1 LRSAVSLIRK
11 ISGLTIF
18 LIICATAV
26 IAAVM
31 AYGQKNNH
39 IDELRNDGSTLIRV
53 LSRNIEFGLYTQDV
67 DILRNVLQS
76 AFEDK
81 NVAFYDVYGKDG
93 APLLRHASDSAEL
106 PRLTFPANG
115 RAGQVVVDTVTDE
128 RTAKKYL
135 TFMVPVSSQSGGLE
149 LDLFESQP
157 ASAEILGYLRLGM
170 STYGL
175 KQQIRADVLTAAS
188 ATVIISFLATLLVV
202 LLVRNISSPLKQLE
216 QKVLDVSR
224 GNLDFSFKATGTHEV
239 DNLGQSFEKMVSWL
253 KGYQEQQRQNQDQL
267 EEQVRERTAQLR
279 RTMDEA
285 IVLAD
290 RAQEASKAKSQ
301 FLANMSHEIRTPM
314 NGVLGMTEMVLETEL
329 SPEQRSALETVKTSG
344 ESLLTIIND
353 ILDFSKIEA
362 GKLEIE
368 KINFNLPMLIEDI
381 AQMLAHR
388 AHAKGLELIV
398 DITED
403 IPADVSGDP
412 SRIRQV
418 LTNLLANAIKF
429 TDQGEVLVRV
439 ACLNNGQDRANLRF
453 SVRDTGIG
461 MTAEDRARLFQP
473 FVQSDG
479 STTRKYGGTGLGLA
493 ISRQLVEMMD
503 GTIDCSGESGVGSE
517 FWFELTLDKTAAT
530 QVVAKAPEHA
540 LQGLRGLII
549 DDNETNRKL
558 LEHQLC
564 SWGLEQQ
571 SAKGGIEGLTLLHQA
586 HADGRPFDM
595 VILDMHM
602 PNMDGLE
609 VARLI
614 KKDPTL
620 RTTRLVMLTSVG
632 IRGDAKLARE
642 AGIRIYLTKPV
653 RVIDLYNSLVALIQQ
668 SGEAEEGL
676 ITQYSLKKESLS
688 FQGKVLVAEDNLVN
702 QQVAK
707 GILRKLGCTVD
718 LVVNGVEAV
727 ARAERGN
734 YDAIFMDC
742 QMPRM
747 DGYEA
752 TREIRRQES
761 AAGSANR
768 RTPIIALTANALS
781 GDREKC
787 LAAGMDDYL
796 SKPFGQ
802 ERMGKMLQ
810 QWLPEHL
817 HAGPEQAAD
826 NAGEKA
832 IPAETVSSELI
843 DRKALEN
850 IRSLQMDGADDLLSQ
865 VIGLFLE
872 EVPVL
877 LDQLQDA
884 LRGKNTETVRSIA
897 HSLKSSSANLGAV
910 GLAAKLKELEE
921 KGRNQDLTNAAEKFL
936 LIQNEFQNVS
946 NILRTEMI
954 TDESSCR

>member
-1 LRSAVSLIRK
+1 MRRSVSLIRK
-11 ISGLTIF
+11 ISSFTIF

-31 AYGQKNNH
+31 AYAQKTNH
-39 IDELRNDGSTLIRV
+39 IDELRHDGATLVRV

-67 DILRNVLQS
+67 EILRNVLQS
-76 AFEDK
+76 SFEDP
-81 NVAFYDVYGKDG
+81 NVAFYEVFGRDG
-93 APLLRHASDSAEL
+93 ALLLRDVSGSAEL
-106 PRLTFPANG
+106 PLQAFSADR
-115 RAGQVVVDTVTDE
+115 RAKQVVAGTFTDGH
-128 RTAKKYL
+128 TAKKYL
-135 TFMVPVSSQSGGLE
+135 TFAIQVSSQNSALGLE
-149 LDLFESQP
+149 LFESQP
-157 ASAEILGYLRLGM
+157 GAAEILGYLRLGL
-170 STYGL
+170 STDGL
-175 KQQIRADVLTAAS
+175 EQQIRADVLTAAS
-188 ATVIISFLATLLVV
+188 TTVMISLLSTLLVV
-202 LLVRNISSPLKQLE
+202 LLVRNISSPLRQLE

-224 GNLDFSFKATGTHEV
+224 GNLDFSFITTGTHEV
-239 DNLGQSFEKMVSWL
+239 DNLGQSFEKMVAWL
-253 KGYQEQQRQNQDQL
+253 RGYQEQQRQNQDQL
-267 EEQVRERTAQLR
+267 EEQVRERTTQLQ

-285 IVLAD
+285 ISLAD
-290 RAQEASKAKSQ
+290 KAQEASRAKSQ

-314 NGVLGMTEMVLETEL
+314 NGVLGMTEMVLETDL
-329 SPEQRSALETVKTSG
+329 SPEQRSALETVKSSG

-368 KINFNLPMLIEDI
+368 TINFNLPLLIEDI

-398 DITED
+398 DITESV
-403 IPADVSGDP
+403 PSDVCGDP

-429 TDQGEVLVRV
+429 TEQGEVLVRV
-439 ACLNNGQDRANLRF
+439 TCLSDVTGYASLRF

-473 FVQSDG
+473 FTQSDG

-493 ISRQLVEMMD
+493 ISKQLVEMMA
-503 GTIDCSGESGVGSE
+503 GTIDCSGEAGVGSE
-517 FWFELTLDKTAAT
+517 FWFELTLEKTTAT
-530 QVVAKAPEHA
+530 QVVARAPEHA

-558 LEHQLC
+558 LEHQLS

-571 SAKGGIEGLTLLHQA
+571 SARGGIEGLTLLHQA
-586 HADGRPFDM
+586 HAEGRPFDM

-602 PNMDGLE
+602 PHMDGLE

-614 KKDPTL
+614 KKDQTL

-642 AGIRIYLTKPV
+642 AGIKIYLTKPV
-653 RVIDLYNSLVALIQQ
+653 RVIDLYNSLVALMQQ
-668 SGEAEEGL
+668 AEDAGDGL
-676 ITQYSLKKESLS
+676 ITQYSLKKQTLS
-688 FQGKVLVAEDNLVN
+688 FRGKVLVAEDNLVN

-707 GILRKLGCTVD
+707 GILRKFGCTVD
-718 LVVNGVEAV
+718 LAVNGIEAV
-727 ARAERGN
+727 ARAASGN

-761 AAGSANR
+761 ADGAGR
-768 RTPIIALTANALS
+768 HTPIIALTANALS

-787 LAAGMDDYL
+787 LTAGMDDYL

-802 ERMGKMLQ
+802 ERMGRILH

-817 HAGPEQAAD
+817 HAGAGQAKVE
-826 NAGEKA
+826 AGSERA
-832 IPAETVSSELI
+832 PDEAAFSELI

-850 IRSLQMDGADDLLSQ
+850 IRSLQMEGAEDLLSQ
-865 VIGLFLE
+865 VIGLYLD
-872 EVPVL
+872 EVPVQL
-877 LDQLQDA
+877 EQLQQA
-884 LRGKNTETVRSIA
+884 LLSKNAATVRSIA
-897 HSLKSSSANLGAV
+897 HSLKSSSANLGAL
-910 GLAAKLKELEE
+910 GLAIKFKDLEE
-921 KGRNQDLTNAAEKFL
+921 RGRNQDLSSASETFL

-946 NILRTEMI
+946 QALRTEMAR
-954 TDESSCR
+954 DE